1 MKEVCLYGCEGCGA
15 VIVSDVDKG
24 KIYYTGCQG
33 CNGHKFYTKIIIK
46 AAYDMFGVFQGNR
59 FVVEEKKDGSKE
71 KE

>member
-1 MKEVCLYGCEGCGA
+1 MEVYLYGCEACGV
-15 VIVSDVDKG
+15 VIVSNVNKDE
-24 KIYYTGCQG
+24 IYYTGCQG
-33 CNGHKFYTKIIIK
+33 CNRHEFHTKIIIK